1 MTRLISCR
9 KCGKVGPKA
18 TCDACALPVKRERA
32 RVREQSRPTPSQRGY
47 GTDWRRLRA
56 AVLERDGHC
65 CQDCGTDGRPDNP
78 LTADHVLAKSRSG
91 TDEPSNLPT
100 RCKRCH
106 GHKTARDQ
114 RNGLVEW

>member
-47 GTDWRRLRA
+47 GTDWRRL
-56 AVLERDGHC
+56 
-65 CQDCGTDGRPDNP
+65 PDFY
-78 LTADHVLAKSRSG
+78 HWVGVRSG
-91 TDEPSNLPT
+91 AALWPADL
-100 RCKRCH
+100 
-106 GHKTARDQ
+106 Q
-114 RNGLVEW
+114 VETGRFAH